1 LLQSYGTNMTNEEY
15 LIISYFTAGL
25 ISLGFAIFAYRYLRC
40 GFVEIMQSVS
50 SKHLFQI
57 FRKLFLIGIVL
68 PALFGFFSVS
78 FRSCSR
84 DTYDKIIAERAYLF
98 AKNQEQLSSSL
109 FYIVIALL
117 VWGLILFSALFI
129 IKHNK
134 TPNNS

>member
-1 LLQSYGTNMTNEEY
+1 MTNEEY
-15 LIISYFTAGL
+15 LLISYFTAGL
-25 ISLGFAIFAYRYLRC
+25 ISLGFAIFAYLYLRY

-50 SKHLFQI
+50 GKHLFQI

-98 AKNQEQLSSSL
+98 AKNQEQHFGSKGQPYVSPGDRSPKKQSRVPTGRPSWLR
-109 FYIVIALL
+109 
-117 VWGLILFSALFI
+117 
-129 IKHNK
+129 
-134 TPNNS
+134 

>member
-1 LLQSYGTNMTNEEY
+1 MTNEEY

-25 ISLGFAIFAYRYLRC
+25 ISLGFAIFAYLYLRY

-50 SKHLFQI
+50 GKHLFQI

-84 DTYDKIIAERAYLF
+84 DTFDKIIAERAYLV

-117 VWGLILFSALFI
+117 VWGLILFGALFI
-129 IKHNK
+129 IKQNK